1 MLVLICWANTIHG
14 PNLLHMAPPRQVTA
28 ALLIRL
34 IKICKGEELGGRPM
48 LWDRSG
54 NWSSTT
60 PFVSATAFESAFKI
74 SSLLNT
80 ALNGKQKC
88 HPNKR
93 LQKASSWS
101 ISSQQKYDRVK
112 KKSQVKR
119 AGRLNIWAIQES
131 KRAQIQ
137 LKCQVN
143 DDN

>member
-1 MLVLICWANTIHG
+1 
-14 PNLLHMAPPRQVTA
+14 MAPPRQVTA

-34 IKICKGEELGGRPM
+34 IKICKVEELGGRPM
-48 LWDRSG
+48 LRDRSG

-60 PFVSATAFESAFKI
+60 PFVGPITFESAFKI

-112 KKSQVKR
+112 KKITSQKSRQVKHLSYTR
-119 AGRLNIWAIQES
+119 VKEGLNPVEMS
-131 KRAQIQ
+131 S
-137 LKCQVN
+137 
-143 DDN
+143 